1 MRPSPSPF
9 LQTPF
14 ILNET
19 LRGNILLGA
28 PMDEEWYQQVLAA
41 CALLPDLKILPG
53 GDMTQASCRSSR
65 PRHRLNHRPLSFHPR
80 LKPCALRSSSWQIGE
95 KGINLSGGQK
105 ARVALARA
113 CYSRADVI
121 LLDDVLAAVDAEVE
135 SRR

>member
-1 MRPSPSPF
+1 MPPRFICSPRTLAMRPSPSPF

-53 GDMTQASCRSSR
+53 GDMTQASCRSFR
-65 PRHRLNHRPLSFHPR
+65 PRESPGRTRGPR
-80 LKPCALRSSSWQIGE
+80 RTAPGAP
-95 KGINLSGGQK
+95 
-105 ARVALARA
+105 VASRRA
-113 CYSRADVI
+113 EYSR
-121 LLDDVLAAVDAEVE
+121 LDK
-135 SRR
+135 